1 MRSVLIA
8 IDFVK
13 DVDGSFKVLE
23 LNTGIAAA
31 PISIEP
37 YFNKTELDNLISQN
51 NITEIELILLNV
63 GPVQA
68 INTDYPNDSLMGF
81 GAIFDKYYSG
91 LTITKHV
98 VDNDNQVTPNITDAS
113 NKLIIRQTYDST
125 ALIDETYAKDNFE
138 FLKLLYDESPSSIV
152 NTYVNHPTLGFDTIG
167 TTIRDNGNYPNY
179 IIKQR
184 FPTTNYS
191 EYPKVFK
198 IETQQELEDLK
209 NNLPS
214 NTLLQEYVFNPN
226 DLEQGKLKT
235 YRSIGLAYGS
245 NLDII
250 NLIDPFVHTN
260 SCSVDVSVDILN
272 TEIRVWERPK
282 YLQKYAKKYTGVE
295 YHSDSNNK
303 IIKSDGTLVS
313 PSQLSINDVIKV
325 VDLYGL
331 PTQDSAEVV
340 ANYTGTTNDVFT
352 NSSPST
358 ATIKSIQTSNQNVW
372 IRNIVLSNG
381 LKFSDINQSKVLIKR
396 DNVLRFISFALIEL
410 TDEMVVVNKNTN
422 EFESVSIDS
431 ESYIFTNENIY
442 TIDVEDIDLYLTMD
456 ESTTSPE
463 FFIIQHN
470 APMCRC
476 WRLNNIGE
484 AWDCG
489 DPCQFFPDVFTGWSF
504 DECIG
509 LGLGWPYCTEY
520 VCCNAVPSVGGG
532 VMLIDPCNLCS
543 QAK

>member
-13 DVDGSFKVLE
+13 DVDNSFKVLE

-37 YFNKTELDNLISQN
+37 YFNKTELDNLIAQS
-51 NITEIELILLNV
+51 NITEIELILLNI
-63 GPVQA
+63 GPVHA

-81 GAIFDKYYSG
+81 GAVIDKYYSG

-98 VDNDNQVTPNITDAS
+98 VDGTNQITPNITDTP
-113 NKLIIRQTYDST
+113 NKLIIRQSYDST

-152 NTYVNHPTLGFDTIG
+152 NTYINHPTFGFDMIG

-184 FPTTNYS
+184 FPTMNYS

-198 IETQQELEDLK
+198 IETQQELENLK

-226 DLEQGKLKT
+226 DLEEGKLKT
-235 YRSIGLAYGS
+235 YRSIGLAYGP

-260 SCSVDVSVDILN
+260 SCTVDMTVDTSN
-272 TEIRVWERPK
+272 TEIEVWERPK
-282 YLQKYAKKYTGVE
+282 YLQKYTKKYNGVE

-303 IIKSDGTLVS
+303 ILKSDGTLVS
-313 PSQLSINDVIKV
+313 PSQLSINDTVKV

-331 PTQDSAEVV
+331 PTQDS
-340 ANYTGTTNDVFT
+340 NTIISSYTGTTNDVFS
-352 NSSPST
+352 NSPSST

-372 IRNIVLSNG
+372 IRNIFLNNG
-381 LKFSDINQSKVLIKR
+381 LKFSDINDSKVLIKR
-396 DNVLRFISFALIEL
+396 DNILRFISFAQIEL

-422 EFESVSIDS
+422 VFESVSIDS
-431 ESYIFTNENIY
+431 ESYIFTNEDIY

-456 ESTTSPE
+456 ESTSSPDY
-463 FFIIQHN
+463 FIIQHN
-470 APMCRC
+470 APVCRC
-476 WRLNNIGE
+476 WRLQLIGDP
-484 AWDCG
+484 WDCG
-489 DPCQFFPDVFTGWSF
+489 DPCDFPDVYTGFNKW
-504 DECIG
+504 ECIS
-509 LGLGWPYCTEY
+509 LGLGWPYCEQY
-520 VCCNAVPSVGGG
+520 VCCRSEPVSSGSD
-532 VMLIDPCNLCS
+532 MIDPCSFCLAS
-543 QAK
+543 K